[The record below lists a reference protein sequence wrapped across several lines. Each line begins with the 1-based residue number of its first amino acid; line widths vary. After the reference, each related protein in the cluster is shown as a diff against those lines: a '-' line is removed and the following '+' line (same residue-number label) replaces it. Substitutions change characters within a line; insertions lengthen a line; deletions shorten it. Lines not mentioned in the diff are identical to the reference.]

1 MKMIYM
7 DHAATT
13 PVHRCVF
20 EAMAP
25 YLKDKFGNPSSL
37 YSIGREIKKDI
48 EQARAEVAAFLGA
61 EPEEIIFLSGGT
73 EADNTAIKG
82 VLFALRDKKDHFI
95 TCSIEHHAVLETAI
109 FLENLGFK
117 VTVLPVD
124 SNGLVDPGDVEK
136 AITDRTALVS
146 IMHANNEIGTVQPV
160 EEIGRIAQEKG
171 VYFHTDAVQTFGHL
185 PINVDDLNIDML
197 AVSAHKLYGPKGVGA
212 LYVRKGT
219 KMTQFMHGGGQER
232 HRRAST
238 ENVAGIIGLAKAVE
252 LAKVGLDEEITRL
265 TSLRDR
271 MIDGIIGTI
280 EKVHVNGDREKRLP
294 NNVNICF
301 EAVEG
306 ESLLLALDGNGVE
319 ASSGS
324 ACSSGASE
332 PSHVLTAIGLA
343 PEIAFGSLRLTLGKG
358 TTKEEV
364 DYILEVLPKVISNL
378 RAMSPVW
385 SG

>member
-25 YLKDKFGNPSSL
+25 YLKDKFGNPSAL
-37 YSIGREIKKDI
+37 YAIGREIKRDI
-48 EQARAEVAAFLGA
+48 EQARAEFAEFIGA
-61 EPEEIIFLSGGT
+61 TPEEIIFLSGGT
-73 EADNTAIKG
+73 EADNMAIKG
-82 VLFALRDKKDHFI
+82 VLFALRNQKDHFI
-95 TCSIEHHAVLETAI
+95 TCSVEHHAVLEPAK
-109 FLENLGFK
+109 FMESLGFK
-117 VTVLPVD
+117 VTIVPVD
-124 SNGLVDPGDVEK
+124 SNGLVDPADVEK

-146 IMHANNEIGTVQPV
+146 IMHANNEIGTVQPIA
-160 EEIGRIAQEKG
+160 EIGKIAHDKG

-185 PINVDDLNIDML
+185 PINVDDLNVDML

-219 KMTQFMHGGGQER
+219 KLAQFMHGGGQER

-238 ENVAGIIGLAKAVE
+238 ENVAGIIGLARAVN
-252 LAKVGLDEEITRL
+252 LAKVGLDEEVSRL
-265 TSLRDR
+265 TSLRNR
-271 MIDGIIGTI
+271 MIDGIMNNI
-280 EKVHVNGDREKRLP
+280 EKVHLNGDRERRLP

-306 ESLLLALDGNGVE
+306 ESLLLALDGNGIE

-324 ACSSGASE
+324 ACSSGSSE

-364 DYILEVLPKVISNL
+364 DFVLEVLPKVISNL

-385 SG
+385 TG

>member
-1 MKMIYM
+1 MIYM

-37 YSIGREIKKDI
+37 YTIGREIKKDL
-48 EQARAEVAAFLGA
+48 EQARAEFAEFIGA
-61 EPEEIIFLSGGT
+61 SPEEIVFMSGGT
-73 EADNTAIKG
+73 EADNMAIKG
-82 VLFALRDKKDHFI
+82 VLFALRNQKDHFI
-95 TCSIEHHAVLETAI
+95 TCSVEHHAVLEPAN
-109 FLENLGFK
+109 FMESLGFK
-117 VTVLPVD
+117 VTIVPVD
-124 SNGLVDPGDVEK
+124 SRGLVDPADIEK
-136 AITDRTALVS
+136 AITDKTALIS
-146 IMHANNEIGTVQPV
+146 IMHANNEIGTIQPIA
-160 EEIGRIAQEKG
+160 EIGKIAREKG

-185 PINVDDLNIDML
+185 PIKVDDINVDML
-197 AVSAHKLYGPKGVGA
+197 SVSAHKLYGPKGVGA

-219 KMTQFMHGGGQER
+219 KLSQFMHGGGQER

-252 LAKVGLDEEITRL
+252 LAKVGLDEEVTRL
-265 TSLRDR
+265 TYLRDR
-271 MIDGIIGTI
+271 MIDGIMNNI
-280 EKVHVNGDREKRLP
+280 EKVHLNGDREKRLP
-294 NNVNICF
+294 NNINICF

-306 ESLLLALDGNGVE
+306 ESLLLALDGQGIEV
-319 ASSGS
+319 SSGS
-324 ACSSGASE
+324 ACSSGSSE

-358 TTKEEV
+358 TTQAEV
-364 DYILEVLPKVISNL
+364 DFVLETLPKVISNL